1 MFKDI
6 EEMPI
11 DEVIKV
17 HLLIGKNV
25 SRLRKKHKISQ
36 LKLSEMLGH
45 KSTSLISGAEICYKG
60 QHFSI
65 EHLIKIAYLLDEDL
79 TEFFKPIN

>member
-6 EEMPI
+6 DEMPPNEI
-11 DEVIKV
+11 ENV
-17 HLLIGKNV
+17 HKQIGKNV
-25 SRLRKKHKISQ
+25 ARLRKKHKLSQ

-45 KSTSLISGAEICYKG
+45 KSTSLISGAEIHYNS

-65 EHLIKIAYLLDEDL
+65 EHLIKISYLLNEDL
-79 TEFFKPIN
+79 SEFFK